1 MGENLSTDASNI
13 DVLDMQSIRSR
24 LKELS
29 ASLDDV
35 LSSSGDLIPEPNS
48 LLEDFS
54 RNVLALSVDHDVE
67 ALGPADLEAFIEQ
80 LKKDLKSTEEEN
92 MNLSGEIYTLQT
104 QVSSDSTKLGGDI
117 DALLSL
123 LNFIDSKGMLS
134 AQSSILTEG
143 PISGHVRGRQR
154 QASEDYKFKVLELIQ
169 QIETS
174 RSQFNTLEDLHHALK
189 RLETICSLE
198 DLFCGVKCIQFEDNC
213 IRLSLRTPIPSMDSL
228 SLQKKLDCSLE
239 RTALDHELLIEVTDQ
254 MELKNIEIFP
264 GDVYLDGIINAV
276 KSSRFLSTHA
286 AEDILGWLLR
296 QIQQRIILCNV
307 RRLLVKNAS
316 NSRRSI
322 VYSDPDEIIT
332 THLEGGLV
340 ASVKMSQGWPLSS
353 YPLMLW
359 SLKHSSDHSKS
370 IPWNLLC
377 EVQEQANSLE
387 VHTRHDLTHFLDAIE
402 RLVMEMQ
409 AKHSN
414 SNASF

>member
-1 MGENLSTDASNI
+1 MGENLITDVSNI
-13 DVLDMQSIRSR
+13 DAVDMQSIRSFRSR

-92 MNLSGEIYTLQT
+92 VKLSGEIDTLQT

-123 LNFIDSKGMLS
+123 LNFIDSK
-134 AQSSILTEG
+134 
-143 PISGHVRGRQR
+143 
-154 QASEDYKFKVLELIQ
+154 VLELIQ

-174 RSQFNTLEDLHHALK
+174 RSQLNTLEDLHHALK

-198 DLFCGVKCIQFEDNC
+198 DLFCGVKCIEFEDNC

-228 SLQKKLDCSLE
+228 SIQKKLDCSLE
-239 RTALDHELLIEVTDQ
+239 RTALDHELLIEVNDQ

-276 KSSRFLSTHA
+276 KSSRFLLTHA

-307 RRLLVKNAS
+307 RRLLVKNES
-316 NSRRSI
+316 SSRRSI

-387 VHTRHDLTHFLDAIE
+387 VHLRQDLTHFVDAIE

-409 AKHSN
+409 AKYSN